1 MKQKL
6 CVSAFENKKKEA
18 DLSDFSDSW
27 RSNIFAFFSDKS
39 DKSVSLL

>member
-27 RSNIFAFFSDKS
+27 RRKCQQVIRN
-39 DKSVSLL
+39 